1 MKGLQVMNV
10 YKEENGEL
18 ITDPDLEAGYVY
30 PGQRVKVHH
39 EAVAPVTR
47 IGVLPGT
54 EHCNGGA
61 GLRGT
66 IVVTPGTPAWDE
78 YEECQYYHKYTEAE
92 LAARHP
98 PDETD
103 DADLAARVD
112 KLETGKE
119 NQTDVDELQEALELL
134 LSGVTE

>member
-1 MKGLQVMNV
+1 MILDELT
-10 YKEENGEL
+10 KEPIES
-18 ITDPDLEAGYVY
+18 PDLSAGYLY
-30 PGQRVKVHH
+30 DGQRVTVHH
-39 EAVAPVTR
+39 EAVAPVTE
-47 IGVLPGT
+47 IGILPGT

-78 YEECQYYHKYTEAE
+78 YEECQYYHKYTEEE
-92 LAARHP
+92 LAAQHP

-103 DADLAARVD
+103 DSGLAARVE
-112 KLETGKE
+112 KLETGKAD
-119 NQTDVDELQEALELL
+119 QTDVDELQEALDLI